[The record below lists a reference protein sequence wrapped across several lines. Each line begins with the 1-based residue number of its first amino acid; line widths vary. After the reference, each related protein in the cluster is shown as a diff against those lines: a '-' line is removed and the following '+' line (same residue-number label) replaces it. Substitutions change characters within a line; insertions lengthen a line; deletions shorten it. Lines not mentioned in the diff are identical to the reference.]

1 MDDDIEQP
9 PGSDHPDD
17 LDGYGL
23 GREALALMYLDEP
36 AGTLSPAQVAFALG
50 NDRERI
56 VELMEQDEEQ
66 SSMAAADAAEARRSG
81 SDDIDFIN
89 VSMHESRVWASSAQ
103 MKRDALAHLDTHPA
117 ERVEFALDTELR
129 EVRRRSWAWSEV
141 LRECRESRN
150 CSGGDDCVV
159 HGGELVA
166 RAQVHWPH
174 DLHYC
179 PRPRRSRP
187 KVATALERLRGTTG
201 EVLDAWRVDDEP
213 DLELRADD
221 VVIRVNDPTTVV
233 PTRLNCM
240 EDIRFIHPHVSA
252 TSSPSARRARM

>member
-1 MDDDIEQP
+1 MGAYRRSMDDDIEQP

-81 SDDIDFIN
+81 SDDIDVIN

-129 EVRRRSWAWSEV
+129 EVRRRSWAWSKV

-166 RAQVHWPH
+166 RKRLEQKAI
-174 DLHYC
+174 DELC
-179 PRPRRSRP
+179 RRFLKIAP
-187 KVATALERLRGTTG
+187 GG
-201 EVLDAWRVDDEP
+201 
-213 DLELRADD
+213 
-221 VVIRVNDPTTVV
+221 
-233 PTRLNCM
+233 
-240 EDIRFIHPHVSA
+240 
-252 TSSPSARRARM
+252 

>member
-1 MDDDIEQP
+1 MAAWC
-9 PGSDHPDD
+9 
-17 LDGYGL
+17 
-23 GREALALMYLDEP
+23 RE
-36 AGTLSPAQVAFALG
+36 TVSCALG
-50 NDRERI
+50 PFPPR
-56 VELMEQDEEQ
+56 
-66 SSMAAADAAEARRSG
+66 AKRS
-81 SDDIDFIN
+81 
-89 VSMHESRVWASSAQ
+89 Q
-103 MKRDALAHLDTHPA
+103 
-117 ERVEFALDTELR
+117 
-129 EVRRRSWAWSEV
+129 
-141 LRECRESRN
+141 
-150 CSGGDDCVV
+150 
-159 HGGELVA
+159 
-166 RAQVHWPH
+166 AQVHSPH

-187 KVATALERLRGTTG
+187 KVATALGRLRGTTG